1 MNLLLT
7 AYFIFSLGCFA
18 PCFLQAEAMR
28 KTPSCPNVVAL
39 PGRNGRDGQPG
50 RDGRDGLPGPAV
62 CNCQHLK
69 QEIIEK
75 IKGELLANLTLDPTG
90 HTDQPSPTTQDL
102 PTSTSLGLT
111 STAAYNPTTAPTQP
125 TPTPPVQ
132 PQCTDGLGMSSN
144 PATSCMEIYNCNPAA
159 QSGEYW
165 IRSSSEPVYCEMNIK
180 HCGNITGGWMRAINM
195 DMTVDDSCPEN
206 FTLSVV
212 SSVQI
217 CQAAR
222 TDRNPGCASWRVP
235 TRSVPYVKVCGRARG
250 YQFRIAESFEGFHRF
265 SQTLDGYYVEG
276 LSVTHGGTPRNH
288 IWTFAAGAS
297 KNQTSFT
304 YNCPCVRISHSSAPP
319 FLGEDYFCESGHSNN
334 DEATSGWYLADP
346 LWDSKGCPEGSACC
360 SRGGPWFKKTLE
372 QETSDDIEVRMCR
385 SENLDEVGVDQLELF
400 VQ

>member
-69 QEIIEK
+69 QEIIEE

-144 PATSCMEIYNCNPAA
+144 PATSCMEIYNCKPCRTVWGILD
-159 QSGEYW
+159 Q
-165 IRSSSEPVYCEMNIK
+165 K
-180 HCGNITGGWMRAINM
+180 QLRA
-195 DMTVDDSCPEN
+195 C
-206 FTLSVV
+206 L
-212 SSVQI
+212 
-217 CQAAR
+217 
-222 TDRNPGCASWRVP
+222 
-235 TRSVPYVKVCGRARG
+235 
-250 YQFRIAESFEGFHRF
+250 
-265 SQTLDGYYVEG
+265 
-276 LSVTHGGTPRNH
+276 
-288 IWTFAAGAS
+288 
-297 KNQTSFT
+297 
-304 YNCPCVRISHSSAPP
+304 
-319 FLGEDYFCESGHSNN
+319 
-334 DEATSGWYLADP
+334 
-346 LWDSKGCPEGSACC
+346 LWDEHQALWEHHRWMDESHQYGHDSRQLMSWKLHAFCNIACSNLPGSMH
-360 SRGGPWFKKTLE
+360 R
-372 QETSDDIEVRMCR
+372 
-385 SENLDEVGVDQLELF
+385 
-400 VQ
+400 